1 MTSPVKVWCLQDW
14 IFIEFCISY
23 FVIKYSKFTDNIG
36 SGNVTDTFCQNT
48 DKLQKSGK
56 VGWVCVCVCVWGG
69 VGGEWRGA
77 KLTHTPPL
85 NTPLLIP
92 LDLDDAIVASS
103 GQITTVM
110 IWDGTLLKTNI
121 GRSSP
126 PDVFL
131 GTSVLK
137 ICSKFTREHPW
148 GSVISIKLRR
158 RAPYPKNTCEGLLL
172 CRADR
177 NGIEIIVAALA
188 VLNDLWGCLYH

>member
-1 MTSPVKVWCLQDW
+1 MSSGLDIYRILHFIFCDKILQIYRQHW
-14 IFIEFCISY
+14 VRKCYRHILS
-23 FVIKYSKFTDNIG
+23 KYRQITKKWE
-36 SGNVTDTFCQNT
+36 SG
-48 DKLQKSGK
+48 
-56 VGWVCVCVCVWGG
+56 VGVCVCVCGGGG

-172 CRADR
+172 YRADR

>member
-1 MTSPVKVWCLQDW
+1 MVKNLK
-14 IFIEFCISY
+14 CISRLNIHY
-23 FVIKYSKFTDNIG
+23 YPNRRYKSYITSSKGDIAGKSLMSSGLDIYRILHFIFCDKILQIYRQHWVRKCYRHILSKYRQITKKWE
-36 SGNVTDTFCQNT
+36 SG
-48 DKLQKSGK
+48 
-56 VGWVCVCVCVWGG
+56 VGVCVCVCVWGG

-137 ICSKFTREHPW
+137 ICSKFTREHP
-148 GSVISIKLRR
+148 
-158 RAPYPKNTCEGLLL
+158 
-172 CRADR
+172 
-177 NGIEIIVAALA
+177 
-188 VLNDLWGCLYH
+188 